1 MRARTAFAV
10 IKAMCINLP
19 IMPKPR
25 SGRAGEQRGLRK
37 KVGHG
42 VYSSRMTL
50 DGVLSKISDE
60 AAKAEAGSA
69 MDPLWDR
76 PRAPRLPLRTSSTVQ
91 GGEKQCGTYAY
102 LRLDGLRFSARR
114 LGLELR
120 SSSMRP

>member
-1 MRARTAFAV
+1 MYQTIAAIPSPGTIRIAAMRTRTAFAE
-10 IKAMCINLP
+10 IKAIFINAL
-19 IMPKPR
+19 IMPKLDLE
-25 SGRAGEQRGLRK
+25 SRACKGP
-37 KVGHG
+37 
-42 VYSSRMTL
+42 
-50 DGVLSKISDE
+50 LSKICDE

-120 SSSMRP
+120 SLSMRP